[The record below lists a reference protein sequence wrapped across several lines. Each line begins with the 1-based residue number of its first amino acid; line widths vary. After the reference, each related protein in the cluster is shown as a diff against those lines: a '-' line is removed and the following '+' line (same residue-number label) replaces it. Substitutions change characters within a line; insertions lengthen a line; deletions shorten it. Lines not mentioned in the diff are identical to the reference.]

1 MNSNNEGAANKESSD
16 WDNNHNENQ
25 NLVSHKV
32 PNRSNSGSRR
42 RHHRS
47 NSRGF
52 GFNQK
57 ITI

>member
-52 GFNQK
+52 DFNQK
-57 ITI
+57 